1 MAKQQLLLPALKIFT
16 GDLMKSKVERKD
28 KSLRRKLRN
37 RYKVKSR
44 SSRLRLAVY
53 RSNKYI
59 YGQIIDDS
67 TGAALA
73 GISSKN
79 IEIKKED
86 KGKID
91 ISFRTGKALAEIAKK
106 KKISEVIFDRSGYKY
121 HGRVKA
127 LAEGARKGGLKF

>member
-1 MAKQQLLLPALKIFT
+1 
-16 GDLMKSKVERKD
+16 MKSKIEKKD
-28 KSLRRKLRN
+28 RSLSRKLR
-37 RYKVKSR
+37 SR
-44 SSRLRLAVY
+44 HKIRKGNNRLRLAVY

-67 TGAALA
+67 TGATLT
-73 GISSKN
+73 GVSSKD
-79 IEIKKED
+79 IKSKKDD

-91 ISFRTGKALAEIAKK
+91 ISFRTGESLADIAKK
-106 KKISEVIFDRSGYKY
+106 KKIKEVVFDRSGYKY